1 MGSSVPNEDA
11 TLLGVTLLDEV
22 PGPIGFFA
30 ACLPPWTTA
39 HIKPIGQQKQTRRGK
54 GRKNSM
60 GSTKKY
66 AFFEENKP
74 FYSQL
79 IVYFRLGFRTEIR
92 SQSRPSRT
100 SQRRA
105 GPDTPPCAPRQPNTR
120 RRPSAR
126 HHCHCRAIWG
136 RQNHPPQKSCATV
149 HETIVERGQGPYH
162 RRQREETKANVH

>member
-11 TLLGVTLLDEV
+11 TLLGVTLLDEF

-39 HIKPIGQQKQTRRGK
+39 HIKLIGLQKQTKRGK

-79 IVYFRLGFRTEIR
+79 IVYFSFRLSHRNQVAEQTAKDVATSSGTRHASMCPLSTEHPTTTL
-92 SQSRPSRT
+92 RPS
-100 SQRRA
+100 SLPLSGHLGSA
-105 GPDTPPCAPRQPNTR
+105 KPPSSTVLCDGTR
-120 RRPSAR
+120 NNR
-126 HHCHCRAIWG
+126 
-136 RQNHPPQKSCATV
+136 
-149 HETIVERGQGPYH
+149 
-162 RRQREETKANVH
+162 